1 MPGTPLNAFLPRVED
16 PIPDTIG
23 LGAIFSAAGVG
34 GVLLLVLASLVGLPD
49 TQRDAWGRKGMV
61 GGFLVGSLLY
71 VIALAAQL
79 V

>member
-1 MPGTPLNAFLPRVED
+1 MLGIPLNVLLPRVED

-23 LGAIFSAAGVG
+23 LGAIFSAAGAG

-49 TQRDAWGRKGMV
+49 WERDAWGRKGMV

-71 VIALAAQL
+71 LVALAAQL
-79 V
+79 S

>member
-1 MPGTPLNAFLPRVED
+1 MPSPSINAFLPRVED
-16 PIPDTIG
+16 PIPDAIG
-23 LGAIFSAAGVG
+23 LGTIFSAAGAG

-49 TQRDAWGRKGMV
+49 RQRDAWGRKGMV

-71 VIALAAQL
+71 LVALVAQL

>member
-1 MPGTPLNAFLPRVED
+1 MPGIPLNAFLPRVED

-23 LGAIFSAAGVG
+23 LGAIFSAAGAG
-34 GVLLLVLASLVGLPD
+34 GILLLVLASLVGLPD
-49 TQRDAWGRKGMV
+49 TQRDTWGRKGMV

-71 VIALAAQL
+71 VVALAAQL

>member
-1 MPGTPLNAFLPRVED
+1 MPGIPLNAFLPRVED

-23 LGAIFSAAGVG
+23 LGAIFSAAGAG
-34 GVLLLVLASLVGLPD
+34 GILLLVLASLVGLPD

-71 VIALAAQL
+71 VVALAAQL